1 MIDIAGI
8 WMNEWWRLPW
18 RENVTNELLK
28 TVNGVSL
35 LLIGLLRLEALDLQ
49 FNAYISQLI
58 VMQIVYKSL

>member
-8 WMNEWWRLPW
+8 WMNEWWRWPW
-18 RENVTNELLK
+18 RENVTNELK

-35 LLIGLLRLEALDLQ
+35 LLIGLLRLEAWDLQ